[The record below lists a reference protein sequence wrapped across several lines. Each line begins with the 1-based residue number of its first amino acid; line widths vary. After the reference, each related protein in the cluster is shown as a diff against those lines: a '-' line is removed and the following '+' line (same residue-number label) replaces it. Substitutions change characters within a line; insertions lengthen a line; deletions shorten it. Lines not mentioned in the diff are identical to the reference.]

1 MNTVKNIKIATGLK
15 RIELGN
21 ENFALLQ
28 IREVLKEHRET
39 LINRLVLDLGTY
51 INYTFSTPATRSQL
65 EEIREKLIDLRKT
78 TLSMPAYS
86 EIINEVLENETTYV
100 RSEPFYHEINTVIGE
115 ALNPSQLILVK

>member
-1 MNTVKNIKIATGLK
+1 MNTIKNIKIATGLK

-39 LINRLVLDLGTY
+39 LINRLVSDLTTY
-51 INYTFSTPATRSQL
+51 INYTFRTPASREQL
-65 EEIREKLIDLRKT
+65 DQIRERLIFLRNSTFSLAGFTEIVEEIF
-78 TLSMPAYS
+78 S
-86 EIINEVLENETTYV
+86 NETTYV
-100 RSEPFYHEINTVIGE
+100 KSEPFYHEINAVIGE

>member
-15 RIELGN
+15 RIELGD

-28 IREVLKEHRET
+28 IREILKEHRET
-39 LINRLVLDLGTY
+39 LINRLVSDLSTY
-51 INYTFSTPATRSQL
+51 INYTFSTPATKTQL
-65 EEIREKLIDLRKT
+65 EEIREKLLRLKNA

-86 EIINEVLENETTYV
+86 EVIGEVLANETTYV
-100 RSEPFYHEINTVIGE
+100 RAEPFYHEINTVIGE